1 VNSLENA
8 AEKHIPFLI
17 PSRRDSPLALVF
29 TDMVG
34 SSAAKR
40 AATLGADANT
50 RDRAYLEGIQAKHL
64 RLVRDA
70 VAEHGGTEIM
80 TIGDSFFLTFEDVVN
95 AVRCAAAI
103 QQRLRAFPI
112 DTPSGPLQLRIG
124 IHVGKP
130 EFFENSWH
138 GTDVDTAAR
147 AESAGSAQQIVITE
161 TARALAGPMAGIT
174 FRSLGTFALKGVG
187 DVKLWDA
194 DYDNHGARVPSL
206 ISNESKRKTQ
216 IFARGVA
223 AFALLL
229 MVGFGGLF
237 LWEHHQQAKQD
248 AATKAA
254 AVVAPKDSI
263 ILAELDNQTGDPVF
277 DTTVTQAIAIQL
289 QQSPVL
295 NLVSQQHLRQSMQY
309 LGKGG
314 DEAITPAIA
323 REIGQREGIKAYLSG
338 NIVKLGTSYLITLT
352 AQNTNNGD
360 TIASDEAQ
368 ASDKDHV
375 LDAVDK
381 VATAM
386 RGHLGE
392 SLSSIQ
398 KLDTPMGQA
407 TTPSLEAF
415 RAFALGDVDHE
426 KGLDL
431 PQAEGHYKQAIEIDP
446 NFAMAWARLGV
457 VYGNAGQKGK
467 ELPAIQRAYDL
478 SKNVSERERLYIEGH
493 YYMNATGNLEKAADT
508 LELATK
514 TYPLDIANPIN
525 LGSAQSSMGQI
536 EEALVNDKKALAI
549 DNGDAVAWSNVLAND
564 LQLDRIKDADAA
576 WADIQ
581 RLHFG
586 DGTQML
592 AAALQLEY
600 LEGNS
605 AAMAAIVAKTDG
617 RVDQY
622 QITQGIAW
630 LDEFTGRYTQAGTDW
645 QRAVLQTSDAKAPD
659 AQASSI
665 LFRISGRA
673 LAGNCENAA
682 QDVRA
687 ALAIDKSKPTLVQA
701 AVTAALCNDT
711 ADTLPLLT
719 RLGHDYPEDTIIQK
733 IIIPQS
739 NAAIA
744 IADHRPADAVQ
755 QLQISK
761 PFDLVSPGA
770 YLRGLA
776 YLDLHDGPHAVEAFQ
791 RATQYKGSSL
801 TGNQDYGQA
810 LLGLA
815 RAYTMVG
822 NKSAAKQTYQ
832 SLLDLWKNADADLP
846 QLQAARKEFAAL
858 N

>member
-1 VNSLENA
+1 MDNA
-8 AEKHIPFLI
+8 AEKTVPFLI
-17 PSRRDSPLALVF
+17 PSRRDQPLALVF

-40 AATLGADANT
+40 AASLGDNANA
-50 RDRAYLEGIQAKHL
+50 RDRAYLEGIQSKHL
-64 RLVRDA
+64 RVVREA
-70 VAEHGGTEIM
+70 IAEHGGTEIM
-80 TIGDSFFLTFEDVVN
+80 TIGDSFFLTFEDVVD
-95 AVRCAAAI
+95 AIRCSAAI

-147 AESAGSAQQIVITE
+147 AESAGTAQQIVLTD
-161 TARALAGPMAGIT
+161 TARTLAGPMAGIT
-174 FRSLGTFALKGVG
+174 FRFLGTYALKGVG

-194 DYDNHGARVPSL
+194 DYDNHGLRQATL

-216 IFARGVA
+216 IFARSVA

-229 MVGFGGLF
+229 MLGLAALF
-237 LWEHHQQAKQD
+237 LWQHHKQAQLD
-248 AATKAA
+248 AAAKASTSA
-254 AVVAPKDSI
+254 AKDSI

-309 LGKGG
+309 LGKGS
-314 DEAITPAIA
+314 DDAITPAIA

-360 TIASDEAQ
+360 TIASEEAQ
-368 ASDKDHV
+368 APDKDHV

-381 VATAM
+381 VSASM

-415 RAFALGDVDHE
+415 RAYALGDVEHE
-426 KGLDL
+426 KGFDL
-431 PQAEGHYKQAIEIDP
+431 PQAEGHYKQAIELDP

-457 VYGNAGQKGK
+457 VYSNAGQRGRS
-467 ELPAIQRAYDL
+467 LPAFKKAYEL
-478 SKNVSERERLYIEGH
+478 SKTVSERERLYIEGH
-493 YYMNATGNLEKAADT
+493 YFNNATGDLEKAKNT
-508 LELATK
+508 LELSVK
-514 TYPLDIANPIN
+514 TYPLDLSGPIN
-525 LGSAQSSMGQI
+525 LGVAQTQLGQLDDAIASM
-536 EEALVNDKKALAI
+536 KKALTI
-549 DNGDAVAWSNVLAND
+549 DNGDAVAWSNL
-564 LQLDRIKDADAA
+564 LGLYIQLDRFKDADGA

-586 DGTQML
+586 DGTTML
-592 AAALQLEY
+592 ATAYQLDY
-600 LEGNS
+600 FEGNQAGMS
-605 AAMAAIVAKTDG
+605 AILAKMDG

-622 QITQGIAW
+622 QLTASIA
-630 LDEFTGRYTQAGTDW
+630 LIDELAGRYRQAASDW
-645 QRAVLQTSDAKAPD
+645 QQTQRQAAAAKAPD
-659 AQASSI
+659 AQASF
-665 LFRISGRA
+665 LLNYVSGRA
-673 LAGNCENAA
+673 LAGICEDAPKN
-682 QDVRA
+682 VRA
-687 ALAIDKSKPTLVQA
+687 ALALDKTKQTLVQA
-701 AVTAALCNDT
+701 AFTAALCNDT
-711 ADTLPLLT
+711 ADALPLLT
-719 RLGHDYPEDTIIQK
+719 KLGREYPEDTIIQK
-733 IIIPQS
+733 VIIPQS
-739 NAAIA
+739 HAVLAL
-744 IADHRPADAVQ
+744 ADHQPAVASQ
-755 QLQISK
+755 ELEISK
-761 PFDLVSPGA
+761 TFDLVSPGA

-776 YLDLHDGPHAVEAFQ
+776 YLALNDGPHAVEAFT
-791 RATQYKGSSL
+791 RATQYKGADLQSL
-801 TGNQDYGQA
+801 QDYGQG

-815 RAYTMVG
+815 RAYTMTG
-822 NKSAAKQTYQ
+822 DKPNAKKTYE
-832 SLLDLWKNADADLP
+832 SLFTLWHTADPDLP
-846 QLQAARKEFAAL
+846 QLLAAKKEYAAL

>member
-1 VNSLENA
+1 LDNA
-8 AEKHIPFLI
+8 AEKTVPFLI
-17 PSRRDSPLALVF
+17 PSRRDQPLALVF

-40 AATLGADANT
+40 AASLGDNANA
-50 RDRAYLEGIQAKHL
+50 RDRAYLEGIQSKHL
-64 RLVRDA
+64 RVVREA
-70 VAEHGGTEIM
+70 VAEHRGTEIM
-80 TIGDSFFLTFEDVVN
+80 TIGDSFFLTFDDVVD
-95 AVRCAAAI
+95 AIRCSAAI

-147 AESAGSAQQIVITE
+147 AESAGSAQQIVLTD
-161 TARALAGPMAGIT
+161 TARTLAGPMAGIT
-174 FRSLGTFALKGVG
+174 FRFLGTYALKGVG

-194 DYDNHGARVPSL
+194 DYDNHGPRVPSL
-206 ISNESKRKTQ
+206 ISNESRRKTQ
-216 IFARGVA
+216 LFARSVA

-229 MVGFGGLF
+229 MLGFAALF
-237 LWEHHQQAKQD
+237 LWEHHKQAQLD
-248 AATKAA
+248 AAAKAA
-254 AVVAPKDSI
+254 AGTAKDSI
-263 ILAELDNQTGDPVF
+263 ILAELDNKTGDPVF

-309 LGKGG
+309 LGRGSE
-314 DEAITPAIA
+314 DVITPAIA

-360 TIASDEAQ
+360 TIASEEAQ
-368 ASDKDHV
+368 AADKDHV

-386 RGHLGE
+386 RGRLGE

-415 RAFALGDVDHE
+415 RAYALGDVEHE

-431 PQAEGHYKQAIEIDP
+431 PQAEGHYKQAIELDP

-457 VYGNAGQKGK
+457 VYINAGQRGRS
-467 ELPAIQRAYDL
+467 LPAFQKSYDL
-478 SKNVSERERLYIEGH
+478 SKTVSERERLYIEGH
-493 YYMNATGNLEKAADT
+493 YYTNATGDLEKAKNT
-508 LELATK
+508 LELSVK
-514 TYPLDIANPIN
+514 TYPLDLSSPIN
-525 LGSAQSSMGQI
+525 LGVVQTQLGQLEDAMASM
-536 EEALVNDKKALAI
+536 KKALTI
-549 DNGDAVAWSNVLAND
+549 DNGDAVAWAD
-564 LQLDRIKDADAA
+564 LLGLYIQLDRLKDADQA

-592 AAALQLEY
+592 STAYQLDY
-600 LEGNS
+600 FEGNQAGMS
-605 AAMAAIVAKTDG
+605 AILAKMDG

-622 QITQGIAW
+622 QLTASIA
-630 LDEFTGRYTQAGTDW
+630 LIDELAGRYRQAASDW
-645 QRAVLQTSDAKAPD
+645 QQTQRQAAAAKAPD
-659 AQASSI
+659 AQASF
-665 LFRISGRA
+665 LLYYVSGRA
-673 LAGNCENAA
+673 LAGMCEDAPKN
-682 QDVRA
+682 VRA
-687 ALAIDKSKPTLVQA
+687 ALALDKTKQTLVQA
-701 AVTAALCNDT
+701 AFTAALCNDT
-711 ADTLPLLT
+711 ADALPLLT
-719 RLGHDYPEDTIIQK
+719 KLGRDYPEDTIIQK
-733 IIIPQS
+733 VIIPQS
-739 NAAIA
+739 HAVLAL
-744 IADHRPADAVQ
+744 ADHQPAVASQ
-755 QLQISK
+755 ELEISK
-761 PFDLVSPGA
+761 TFDLVSPGA

-776 YLDLHDGPHAVEAFQ
+776 YLALDDGPHAVEAFT
-791 RATQYKGSSL
+791 RATQYKGADL
-801 TGNQDYGQA
+801 QNLQDYGQG

-815 RAYTMVG
+815 RAYTMTG
-822 NKSAAKQTYQ
+822 DKPNAKKTYE
-832 SLLDLWKNADADLP
+832 SLFTLWQHADPDLP
-846 QLQAARKEFAAL
+846 QLLAAKKEYAAL